1 MLMKPAQRYTLPP
14 TTSQSS
20 TSKLFLS
27 VVPWNQHKNS
37 GTPCTSKATLLEEDP
52 DCRPWQSPP
61 RSRSALLWSSVLTFQ
76 WWIKQM
82 DMPHRHS
89 RNQKYISC
97 LQLLIWDWG
106 MFAWASPHPFQIK
119 FRWDRNATQSSVLR
133 LSGSRFSGGES
144 NASHLRHG
152 TAFHPQIII
161 CPVTNG
167 YCKIFINLSAYKNCE
182 FLIQSSI
189 WLLNF
194 IFSLARSLGM
204 WLQSKLKSNHMWITF
219 PRECNDFRRLINVK
233 QCLS

>member
-1 MLMKPAQRYTLPP
+1 
-14 TTSQSS
+14 
-20 TSKLFLS
+20 
-27 VVPWNQHKNS
+27 
-37 GTPCTSKATLLEEDP
+37 
-52 DCRPWQSPP
+52 
-61 RSRSALLWSSVLTFQ
+61 
-76 WWIKQM
+76 M
-82 DMPHRHS
+82 DVPHRHR
-89 RNQKYISC
+89 RNQQYISS

-106 MFAWASPHPFQIK
+106 MFGGASPHPFQIK
-119 FRWDRNATQSSVLR
+119 FRWDRNATQSTVLR
-133 LSGSRFSGGES
+133 LSGSKSVLGGES
-144 NASHLRHG
+144 NTSYLRNS
-152 TAFHPQIII
+152 TTFHPQIII

-233 QCLS
+233 QCLSYGLYTFPGERCKIAGVSWFNFLSLAFQEDLSEHIMGSACSLGQGMSFLLFIQVLPTKH